1 LTGNDINPAL
11 LLQAIVSR
19 QTKRFVLE
27 DYCFPEQLDF
37 IKDPARF
44 KTAVCSRRS
53 GKTIACA
60 ADLIDTALRFPKSKN
75 LYITLSRANAKRIL
89 WPELLNINEQYK
101 LMAHTNETELSMAFI
116 NGSIIYLSGA
126 KDKTEIEK
134 FRGLALKKVYIDE
147 CQSFRAYIQN
157 LVDEVLSKAL
167 FDYAGTLCLIGT
179 PGPVPA
185 GYFYEASQ
193 APTWSHHAWT
203 FFQNPHIA
211 IKSGQTHE
219 QVLQDDLN
227 RTGLT
232 LEDATIQREVFGRWV
247 TDSNSLVFKYNPV
260 INHYARTP
268 DVDGTWKFVIGVD
281 IGYDDADAIA
291 VIGWNDKIK
300 ESYLIEE
307 YVLEKSDITTLA
319 NEIESR
325 IKKYKPL
332 KVVMDTGGLGKKI
345 AEELQR
351 RRSLPIKAAEKQR
364 KVEFI
369 ELLNDAMRTKR
380 FMAKK
385 DSQFADDCFK
395 VEWEEGKKFEKI
407 SDKFHSDITDA
418 VLYAFRESLHW
429 LYKPEPVKLKAG
441 TDEWYKAEEKRMEQ
455 LAEEALRE
463 KKEMDY
469 FEDMG
474 WNV

>member
-1 LTGNDINPAL
+1 MSENEIKPSI
-11 LLQAIVSR
+11 LLQAIVAR
-19 QTKRFVLE
+19 QTKRFDVAAF
-27 DYCFPEQLDF
+27 CFPEQLQF
-37 IKDPARF
+37 IQDKARF

-60 ADLIDTALRFPKSKN
+60 ADLIDTALKFPKSKN

-101 LMAHTNETELSMAFI
+101 LMAHTNETELSMHFI

-193 APTWSHHAWT
+193 SPNWSHHAWT

-211 IKSGQTHE
+211 IKSGQTHD
-219 QVLQDDLN
+219 QVLQEDLN

-232 LEDATIQREVFGRWV
+232 IDDPTIQREVFGRWV
-247 TDSNSLVFKYNPV
+247 TDSDSLVFKYDPFL
-260 INHYARTP
+260 NHYNRTP

-281 IGYDDADAIA
+281 IGYNDADAIA

-300 ESYLIEE
+300 ESYLLEE
-307 YVLEKSDITTLA
+307 YVMDKSDITTLA
-319 NEIESR
+319 NEIEWR

-351 RRSLPIKAAEKQR
+351 RRSLPIKAAEKSR

-369 ELLNDAMRTKR
+369 ELLNDALRTQR

-385 DSQFADDCFK
+385 DTQFAEDCLK
-395 VEWEEGKKFEKI
+395 VEWEEGKKYEKI

-429 LYKPEPVKLKAG
+429 LHKPEPVQIKAG
-441 TDEWYKAEEKRMEQ
+441 TPEWYKAEEKKLIEE
-455 LAEEALRE
+455 AEETLRRQ
-463 KKEMDY
+463 KELDLY
-469 FEDMG
+469 ADMG
-474 WNV
+474 WN

>member
-1 LTGNDINPAL
+1 LSENEIKPEILLKAIIARQSRRFDIGA
-11 LLQAIVSR
+11 
-19 QTKRFVLE
+19 
-27 DYCFPEQLDF
+27 YCFPEQLSF
-37 IKDPARF
+37 IKDTSRF

-60 ADLIDTALRFPKSKN
+60 ADLIDTALTFPKSKN

-101 LMAHTNETELSMAFI
+101 LMAHTNETELSMSFL

-179 PGPVPA
+179 PGPVPT
-185 GYFYEASQ
+185 GYFYEAAHSPNW
-193 APTWSHHAWT
+193 AHHAWT

-211 IKSGQTHE
+211 IKSGMTHD
-219 QVLQDDLN
+219 QVLQEDLN

-232 LEDATIQREVFGRWV
+232 IQDATIQREVFGRWI
-247 TDSNSLVFKYNPV
+247 TDSDSLVFRYDPTL
-260 INHYARTP
+260 NHYDRTP
-268 DVDGTWKFVIGVD
+268 DVAGNWSFVIGVD
-281 IGYDDADAIA
+281 IGFDDCDAIA
-291 VIGWNDKIK
+291 VIGWNDKLK
-300 ESYLIEE
+300 ESYLVEE
-307 YVLEKSDITTLA
+307 YVINKSDITTLA

-345 AEELQR
+345 SEELQK
-351 RRSLPIKAAEKQR
+351 RRSLPIHPAEKSR

-369 ELLNDAMRTKR
+369 ELLNDALRTKR
-380 FMAKK
+380 LMAKK
-385 DSQFADDCFK
+385 TSLFAEDCFK
-395 VEWEEGKKFEKI
+395 VEWEEGKKYQKI
-407 SDKFHSDITDA
+407 SDRYHSDITDA
-418 VLYAFRESLHW
+418 VLYAYRESLHW
-429 LYKPEPVKLKAG
+429 LHKPEPPKLKAG
-441 TDEWYKAEEKRMEQ
+441 SDAWFKQEEERMEREAEERLQERR
-455 LAEEALRE
+455 EE
-463 KKEMDY
+463 DY
-469 FEDMG
+469 YADMG
-474 WNV
+474 WN

>member
-1 LTGNDINPAL
+1 MSGNEIKTETL
-11 LLQAIVSR
+11 LKAIIARQAR
-19 QTKRFVLE
+19 RFDLAAF
-27 DYCFPEQLDF
+27 CFDEQLSF

-60 ADLIDTALRFPKSKN
+60 ADLIDTALKHPKSKN

-89 WPELLNINEQYK
+89 WPELLAINEEFK
-101 LMAHTNETELSMAFI
+101 LMAHTNETELSMSFI

-193 APTWSHHAWT
+193 SVNWAHHAWT

-211 IKSGQTHE
+211 LKSGMSHQE
-219 QVLQDDLN
+219 VLQQDLD

-232 LEDATIQREVFGRWV
+232 IDDATIQREVFGRWV
-247 TDSNSLVFKYNPV
+247 TDSDSLVFKYDPTF
-260 INHYARTP
+260 NHYDRVP
-268 DVDGTWKFVIGVD
+268 DVEGAWKFVIGVD
-281 IGYDDADAIA
+281 IGFDDSDAIA
-291 VIGWNDKIK
+291 VIGWNDRLK

-307 YVLEKSDITTLA
+307 YVLDKSDITTLA
-319 NEIESR
+319 NEIEAR

-332 KVVMDTGGLGKKI
+332 KTVMDTGGLGKKI

-351 RRSLPIKAAEKQR
+351 RRGIAVAAAEKSR

-369 ELLNDAMRTKR
+369 ELLNDALRTKR
-380 FMAKK
+380 FMARKH
-385 DSQFADDCFK
+385 SRFAEDCLK
-395 VEWEEGKKFEKI
+395 VEWEEGKKFQKV
-407 SDKFHSDITDA
+407 SDKYHSDITDA
-418 VLYAFRESLHW
+418 VLYAYRESLHW
-429 LYKPEPVKLKAG
+429 LYKPEPVKIKAG
-441 TDEWYKAEEKRMEQ
+441 TQEWFKEEEARMEQ
-455 LAEEALRE
+455 EAQNRLQEKREE
-463 KKEMDY
+463 DY
-469 FEDMG
+469 YADMG
-474 WNV
+474 WN

>member
-1 LTGNDINPAL
+1 MSATEIKPEL
-11 LLQAIVSR
+11 LLQAIVAR
-19 QTKRFVLE
+19 QARRFDVAQ
-27 DYCFPEQLDF
+27 YCFPEQLEF
-37 IKDPARF
+37 IQDKARF

-60 ADLIDTALRFPKSKN
+60 ADLIDTALKFPKSKN

-89 WPELLNINEQYK
+89 WPELLAINEQYK
-101 LMAHTNETELSMAFI
+101 LMAHTNETELSMQFI

-126 KDKTEIEK
+126 KDRTEIEK

-157 LVDEVLSKAL
+157 LVDEVISKAL

-185 GYFYEASQ
+185 GYFYEAAHS
-193 APTWSHHAWT
+193 PNWSHHAWT

-211 IKSGQTHE
+211 IKSGQSHD
-219 QVLQDDLN
+219 QVLQEDLN

-232 LEDATIQREVFGRWV
+232 IEDPTIQREVFGRWV
-247 TDSNSLVFKYNPV
+247 TDSDSLVFKYNPAL
-260 INHYARTP
+260 NHYTRTP
-268 DVDGTWKFVIGVD
+268 DCGGTWKFVVGVD

-307 YVLEKSDITTLA
+307 YVMEKSDITTLA
-319 NEIESR
+319 DEIQAR
-325 IKKYKPL
+325 VTKYNPL

-380 FMAKK
+380 FMARK
-385 DSQFADDCFK
+385 DTQFAEDCLK
-395 VEWEEGKKFEKI
+395 VEWDEGKKFEKI

-429 LYKPEPVKLKAG
+429 LHKPEVVVPKAG
-441 TDEWYKAEEKRMEQ
+441 STAWYKAEEERMVRE
-455 LAEEALRE
+455 AEEAARNQ
-463 KKEMDY
+463 KEMDI
-469 FEDMG
+469 FDDMG
-474 WNV
+474 WN